1 VVTVRLRAPL
11 RDLAGGSPEVP
22 VDGATVGKALRAL
35 EQAHEPI
42 TGWIL
47 DEHGRIRPHVNVFLD
62 GDRVS
67 EETPIA
73 TDAVL
78 HVLSAISG
86 GTR

>member
-1 VVTVRLRAPL
+1 VVVVRLRAPL
-11 RDLAGGSPEVP
+11 RELAGGSPEVP
-22 VDGATVGKALRAL
+22 VDGTTVGEALRAL
-35 EQAHEPI
+35 EHAHDPI

-62 GDRVS
+62 GDRVT
-67 EETPIA
+67 EDAEIPA
-73 TDAVL
+73 DAVL